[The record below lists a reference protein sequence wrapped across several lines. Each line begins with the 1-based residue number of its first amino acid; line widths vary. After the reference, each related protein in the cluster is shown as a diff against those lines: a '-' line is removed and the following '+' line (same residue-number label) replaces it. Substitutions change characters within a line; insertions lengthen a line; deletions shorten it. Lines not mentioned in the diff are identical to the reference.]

1 MGMAIKTVTGGFFQ
15 ADIILRTALI
25 AAFADV
31 RANPWLFDYIFAGLT
46 NDELTKKTYG
56 ERQLDEARQFFINND
71 VPVCWAHSADFSIP
85 RITIVP
91 TGTSEVSQTL
101 GDIDSLVTES
111 VESSNI
117 VAVPCLTVWAPFSPA
132 TWDQASGTLTLPADL
147 NTDADFAGMQVIDQH
162 TNKYYPIL
170 EVVDARTL
178 MLDPSTQANLTKCFI
193 APMSNLYLARLESL
207 STVETFQI
215 YHYISGN
222 PVYSIYL
229 HSILAFVLNKYKQ
242 DLLEARGYERTTCTS
257 GPTEMMH
264 GQDNKEIIYSRSI
277 TITGFTRNYWPKSV
291 RPLIQGLVLDLDVDS
306 NVTADGAQE
315 VAQGWGT
322 VDDE

>member
-1 MGMAIKTVTGGFFQ
+1 MTIKTVTNGFFN
-15 ADIILRTALI
+15 ADIVLRSALI
-25 AAFADV
+25 AAFADI
-31 RANPWLFDYIFAGLT
+31 RANPWLFDYIFTGLV
-46 NDELTKKTYG
+46 NDELTRKTYG
-56 ERQLDEARQFFINND
+56 QKQVDEARQYFMNNEI
-71 VPVCWAHSADFSIP
+71 PVTWSHSPDFSIP

-101 GDIDSLVTES
+101 GDIHYQPTEA

-117 VAVPCLTVWAPFSPA
+117 VAVPYPTVGPFSPA
-132 TWDQASGTLTLPADL
+132 TWDQVTGTLVLPKDL
-147 NTDADFAGMQVIDQH
+147 TTNTVFAGMQVIDQH

-170 EVVDARTL
+170 EVTDDQSL
-178 MLDPSTQANLTKCFI
+178 MLDPGTRANLTKCFI

-207 STVETFQI
+207 EHQETFQI
-215 YHYISGN
+215 YHYITGN

-229 HSILAFVLNKYKQ
+229 HSILAFALNKFKQ

-291 RPLIQGLVLDLDVDS
+291 TPLIQGLVLGLNVDS
-306 NVTADGAQE
+306 NLTSDGLQE

-322 VDDE
+322 VEE